1 METKYIYLIFSK
13 TGTWLSNLISII
25 TKSPYT
31 HVALSF
37 DDKFNSLYTFGRV
50 NPNNPFSGGFTI
62 ESLNAGVYKKCLSS
76 SCSIYKIPVTFEQL
90 NRLKKE
96 LDKFVYSDMTFR
108 YNFLGLIFL
117 LLDKP
122 FERKRHYFCS
132 QFVTML
138 LEKSDIWH
146 SSKAIGL
153 TRPMDLMIIENKELI
168 FKGFVNHIFIN
179 DETLTA

>member
-62 ESLNAGVYKKCLSS
+62 ESLMLEYIKNVYHHL
-76 SCSIYKIPVTFEQL
+76 V
-90 NRLKKE
+90 
-96 LDKFVYSDMTFR
+96 
-108 YNFLGLIFL
+108 
-117 LLDKP
+117 
-122 FERKRHYFCS
+122 
-132 QFVTML
+132 QFI
-138 LEKSDIWH
+138 KYQ
-146 SSKAIGL
+146 
-153 TRPMDLMIIENKELI
+153 
-168 FKGFVNHIFIN
+168 
-179 DETLTA
+179 

>member
-1 METKYIYLIFSK
+1 
-13 TGTWLSNLISII
+13 
-25 TKSPYT
+25 
-31 HVALSF
+31 
-37 DDKFNSLYTFGRV
+37 
-50 NPNNPFSGGFTI
+50 
-62 ESLNAGVYKKCLSS
+62 
-76 SCSIYKIPVTFEQL
+76 
-90 NRLKKE
+90 
-96 LDKFVYSDMTFR
+96 MTFR

-153 TRPMDLMIIENKELI
+153 TRPMDLMIIENKELNLSS
-168 FKGFVNHIFIN
+168 KLKATWVYGLFVIILIKLESHVPVLENIRYIYFVSNIN
-179 DETLTA
+179 YSSMNSFL

>member
-1 METKYIYLIFSK
+1 
-13 TGTWLSNLISII
+13 
-25 TKSPYT
+25 
-31 HVALSF
+31 
-37 DDKFNSLYTFGRV
+37 
-50 NPNNPFSGGFTI
+50 
-62 ESLNAGVYKKCLSS
+62 
-76 SCSIYKIPVTFEQL
+76 
-90 NRLKKE
+90 
-96 LDKFVYSDMTFR
+96 MTFR

-153 TRPMDLMIIENKELI
+153 TRPMDLMIIVNKELI
-168 FKGFVNHIFIN
+168 FKGFVNNIFIN

>member
-1 METKYIYLIFSK
+1 
-13 TGTWLSNLISII
+13 
-25 TKSPYT
+25 
-31 HVALSF
+31 
-37 DDKFNSLYTFGRV
+37 
-50 NPNNPFSGGFTI
+50 
-62 ESLNAGVYKKCLSS
+62 
-76 SCSIYKIPVTFEQL
+76 
-90 NRLKKE
+90 
-96 LDKFVYSDMTFR
+96 MTFR

-168 FKGFVNHIFIN
+168 FKGFVNNIFIN